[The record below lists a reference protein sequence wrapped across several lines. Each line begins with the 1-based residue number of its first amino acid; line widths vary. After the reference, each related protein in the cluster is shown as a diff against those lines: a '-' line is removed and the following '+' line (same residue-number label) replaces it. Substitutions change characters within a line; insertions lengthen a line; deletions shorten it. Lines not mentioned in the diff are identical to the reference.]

1 MKKIILAAI
10 AISFLAHSAQ
20 ADIEF
25 AKSVPKDQRK
35 QLVEDMFYMA
45 NQPWAGD
52 AKLLQLMGLSSNDGL
67 TVLNWVDNRV
77 RYVVSESFE
86 LNDKT
91 IYQISDNYFP
101 TPSEVPT
108 FEQPTN
114 SPDGG
119 GSGGGK
125 VMTVMSNLGGAVY
138 VIGKMQHSLLGVK
151 IDDKKIPVTSTRI
164 GILKVGAGLF
174 AADQLLK
181 VPNDSDVARHFRLGT
196 LVHEARHSDGRGT
209 ASGFL
214 HAICPAGHRLAG
226 YAACDRNSNGPYS
239 VGAQFEL
246 MSLQNCKAC
255 SESDK
260 ELLNKMAADS
270 YDRVISSQPASAD
283 TDLNSTIIST
293 YTMLLQLCES
303 SKNACSADDVA
314 KYRKAISDAQAQLTP
329 AQQANA
335 AAAPAWDANPEGT
348 FPTIS
353 RDQSWT
359 MINKLNSKK

>member
-1 MKKIILAAI
+1 MKKTILTAI
-10 AISFLAHSAQ
+10 AFSLLAHSAQ

-35 QLVEDMFYMA
+35 QLVQDMFYMA

-67 TVLNWVDNRV
+67 TVLNWIDNRV
-77 RYVVSESFE
+77 RYVVPETFE

-91 IYQISDNYFP
+91 IYQIDDNYFP
-101 TPSEVPT
+101 TPSEVPS
-108 FEQPTN
+108 FEQPANTP
-114 SPDGG
+114 SDG
-119 GSGGGK
+119 GSGGNK
-125 VMTVMSNLGGAVY
+125 VMTVMSNYGGAVY

-164 GILKVGAGLF
+164 GILKVGSGLF

-181 VPNDSDVARHFRLGT
+181 VPNDSEVARHFRLGT

-209 ASGFL
+209 SAGFL
-214 HAICPAGHRLAG
+214 HAICPEGHRLAG
-226 YAACDRNSNGPYS
+226 FAACDRSSNGPYS
-239 VGAQFEL
+239 VGAQFEF
-246 MSLQNCKAC
+246 MTLQNCKTC

-270 YDRVISSQPASAD
+270 YDRVISPQPSTVD
-283 TDLNSTIIST
+283 SDLNSSLIST
-293 YTMLLQLCES
+293 YTMLLQICQS
-303 SKNACSADDVA
+303 TKGACTDAEVAD
-314 KYRKAISDAQAQLTP
+314 YRKKIADAQAKLAP

-335 AAAPAWDANPEGT
+335 ASAPAWDPNPEGT
-348 FPTIS
+348 FPAIS
-353 RDQSWT
+353 RDQSWI
-359 MINKLNSKK
+359 MINKLNSKN